1 MELHSCLIHEKM
13 VLYNITFW
21 GFLCEDGSLLYE
33 DGAFLFE
40 YSALLYEDGV
50 FYMMVLFYAKV
61 PF

>member
-50 FYMMVLFYAKV
+50 FYVKIT
-61 PF
+61 

>member
-13 VLYNITFW
+13 VLYNITFLV
-21 GFLCEDGSLLYE
+21 FLREDGSLLYE